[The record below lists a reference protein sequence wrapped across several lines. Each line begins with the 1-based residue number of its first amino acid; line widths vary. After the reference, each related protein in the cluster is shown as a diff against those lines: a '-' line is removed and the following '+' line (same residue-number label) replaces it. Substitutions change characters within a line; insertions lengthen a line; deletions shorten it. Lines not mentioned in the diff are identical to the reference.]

1 MAGESKSSKN
11 IKPNKNKGKRLERL
25 QHKYRLVIMNDDT
38 YEEVTSFRLSRMSV
52 YVAMSTVFVL
62 LVAITVATVVFTPL
76 RYYIPGYGD
85 LKQRKE
91 YLTLKMRADSMQKAI
106 IARDQYLENVK
117 QVINGSFTGK
127 LDTTLLKVPKQD
139 NSTY

>member
-1 MAGESKSSKN
+1 MAED
-11 IKPNKNKGKRLERL
+11 KNKGRSLDRLN
-25 QHKYRLVIMNDDT
+25 HKYRLVIMNDDT
-38 YEEVTSFRLSRMSV
+38 YEEVTAFRLSRMSV
-52 YVAMSTVFVL
+52 YIALSTLFVL

-91 YLTLKMRADSMQKAI
+91 FLQLRMRADSLERSI
-106 IARDQYLENVK
+106 ITRDQYLDNLKNVIGGNI
-117 QVINGSFTGK
+117 Q
-127 LDTTLLKVPKQD
+127 LDTNMLKVPKVD

>member
-1 MAGESKSSKN
+1 MASED
-11 IKPNKNKGKRLERL
+11 KNKGRSLDRLN
-25 QHKYRLVIMNDDT
+25 HKYRLVIMNDDT
-38 YEEVTSFRLSRMSV
+38 YEEVTAFRLSRMSV
-52 YVAMSTVFVL
+52 YVALSTLFVL

-91 YLTLKMRADSMQKAI
+91 FLQLKMRTDSLERAI
-106 IARDQYLENVK
+106 TLRDQYLDNMLKNVL
-117 QVINGSFTGK
+117 GEGK
-127 LDTTLLKVPKQD
+127 PLDTTMLKLPKVD

>member
-1 MAGESKSSKN
+1 MAKKVENNRGKN
-11 IKPNKNKGKRLERL
+11 LEKL
-25 QHKYRLVIMNDDT
+25 NHKYRLVIMNDDT
-38 YEEVTSFRLSRMSV
+38 YEEVTAFKLSRMSV
-52 YVAMSTVFVL
+52 YIALSTLFVL

-91 YLTLKMRADSMQKAI
+91 FIRLKMRTDSLETAI
-106 IARDQYLENVK
+106 NARDQYLNNIK
-117 QVINGSFTGK
+117 QVINGEFTGK
-127 LDTTLLKVPKQD
+127 VDTTLLKVPKVD

>member
-1 MAGESKSSKN
+1 MARKV
-11 IKPNKNKGKRLERL
+11 NKNNRRSLEKFS
-25 QHKYRLVIMNDDT
+25 HKYRLVIMNEDT
-38 YEEVTSFRLSRMSV
+38 YQEVTSFKLSRMSV
-52 YVAMSTVFVL
+52 YIAFSTLFVL

-91 YLTLKMRADSMQKAI
+91 FIHLKMRADSLEHAVNL
-106 IARDQYLENVK
+106 RDKYLDNIK
-117 QVINGSFTGK
+117 QVINGEFTGK
-127 LDTTLLKVPKQD
+127 LDTTRLKVPAVD

>member
-1 MAGESKSSKN
+1 MASED
-11 IKPNKNKGKRLERL
+11 KNKGRSLDRLN
-25 QHKYRLVIMNDDT
+25 HKYRLVIMNDDT
-38 YEEVTSFRLSRMSV
+38 YEEVTAFRLSRMSV
-52 YVAMSTVFVL
+52 YVALSTLFVL

-91 YLTLKMRADSMQKAI
+91 FLQLKMRTDSLERAI
-106 IARDQYLENVK
+106 TLRDQYLDNMLKNVM
-117 QVINGSFTGK
+117 GDGK
-127 LDTTLLKVPKQD
+127 PLDTTMLKLPKVD

>member
-1 MAGESKSSKN
+1 MASDDR
-11 IKPNKNKGKRLERL
+11 NKGGGRNLDRLN
-25 QHKYRLVIMNDDT
+25 HKYRLVIMNDDT
-38 YEEVTSFRLSRMSV
+38 YEEVTAFRLSRMSV
-52 YVAMSTVFVL
+52 YVALSTLFVL

-91 YLTLKMRADSMQKAI
+91 FMQLRMKADSLERAI
-106 IARDQYLENVK
+106 STRDRYLDNLKNVIGGNI
-117 QVINGSFTGK
+117 Q
-127 LDTTLLKVPKQD
+127 LDTNMLKVPKVD